1 MENIHNFGKNVKS
14 LPLYT
19 SLFAK
24 TVKNSDQFIDQITDP
39 DHKFYGAA
47 RDVAREILNRTEGGK
62 WAWLSARL
70 DDIGAEVEKDV
81 SKKIQIWKWKS
92 ILGNGKMPLYCPAA
106 TIKWLFER
114 MVSEYKNLFDKK
126 RKNYLDLGRMDK
138 LVRLEAL
145 NKLQENEV
153 FDWEMAA

>member
-62 WAWLSARL
+62 WRSLAERL
-70 DDIGAEVEKDV
+70 DDFAGIAEQDV
-81 SKKIQIWKWKS
+81 AKKVQKWKIRA
-92 ILGNGKMPLYCPAA
+92 ILSTGRMPLCDPQS

-126 RKNYLDLGRMDK
+126 RKNFLDLRKVDK
-138 LVRLEAL
+138 ILKLEAL
-145 NKLQENEV
+145 SKLELSLWEV
-153 FDWEMAA
+153 AE